1 MESPRIVARDRHD
14 DGIDAWEVARA
25 TPGAALAGAV
35 GGYSSYWERTSS
47 FTARRE
53 LASTAVVLIVN
64 LGDVLELCDGRGDVL
79 RLGPGEGFV
88 AGIHNATAISR
99 STGTQAGVHV
109 FLSHATLSRLLGL
122 PLGHLLNRCVDLEAV
137 LGPGIRSLCQ
147 RLGETDDAGFR
158 FTLLEQ
164 AIARRLAEAPPP
176 DVAMLHAER
185 RLARGAS
192 VAMLAAE
199 LDLSRQHFAR
209 RFRETTGLAPAAYA
223 QLCRFE
229 RFCAAIAA
237 DPAAPLAE
245 LAPAAGYHDQPH
257 LARAVRAFAAMTPG
271 ELRQRL
277 LPHGNG
283 VRDG

>member
-1 MESPRIVARDRHD
+1 MESPLIVAQDRHD
-14 DGIDAWEVARA
+14 DGIDAWDIARA
-25 TPGAALAGAV
+25 LPSVALAGAV
-35 GGYSSYWERTSS
+35 LGYSSYWERTAS

-64 LGDVLELCDGRGDVL
+64 LGDMLELRDGRGDVL
-79 RLGPGEGFV
+79 RLGAGEGFV
-88 AGIHNATAISR
+88 AGIHTATAISR

-109 FLSHATLSRLLGL
+109 FLTRTTLTRLLGM
-122 PLGHLLNRCVDLEAV
+122 PLALLLNRCVDLEAV

-147 RLGETDDAGFR
+147 RLGDTMDAALR
-158 FTLLEQ
+158 FALIEQ

-176 DVAMLHAER
+176 NAAMRHAER
-185 RLARGAS
+185 RLAAGS
-192 VAMLAAE
+192 PVAALAAE

-209 RFRETTGLAPAAYA
+209 RFREATGLAPAAYA

-237 DPAAPLAE
+237 EPAAPLAE

-277 LPHGNG
+277 LPHGGG
-283 VRDG
+283 VREG